1 MGSASYASAAL
12 VATPPPLLL
21 RKFDLNFSQFTAAGV
36 VSVAHALGRCFSGDG
51 LRGIDLRSNPKLG
64 DAGISALA
72 KALPASLQRLTIEV
86 TGCGDEGILTV
97 VAVLPR
103 LLQLQGLDCGG
114 NSIGIAGWTALGR
127 ALPVLPA
134 LGWFSACDC
143 AGMGDAGIAAPVAE
157 LPRCALFGDLWLERC
172 GIGATGTVALAVL
185 SMCLELRNL
194 EITGNGLGP
203 EGATPLRRAARPELT
218 IEWTEGRDHVP
229 LW

>member
-1 MGSASYASAAL
+1 M
-12 VATPPPLLL
+12 PPPLLL
-21 RKFDLNFSQFTAAGV
+21 RKFDLNFSQLTAAGV

-134 LGWFSACDC
+134 LG
-143 AGMGDAGIAAPVAE
+143 
-157 LPRCALFGDLWLERC
+157 
-172 GIGATGTVALAVL
+172 
-185 SMCLELRNL
+185 
-194 EITGNGLGP
+194 
-203 EGATPLRRAARPELT
+203 
-218 IEWTEGRDHVP
+218 
-229 LW
+229 